1 MTDYLGRSDPQIQS
15 ISLVVACEVDV
26 ETGRIGLAGER
37 APELRLFGDSPP
49 TPSECTETL
58 RFRDR
63 DRGGRAVDRLTEAVE
78 AWSRRAVERPK
89 TEGQCAVRES
99 REESWKGVASPLE

>member
-49 TPSECTETL
+49 TLSECTENL

-63 DRGGRAVDRLTEAVE
+63 DGGGHAVDRLIEAVE
-78 AWSRRAVERPK
+78 AWSGRAVE
-89 TEGQCAVRES
+89 
-99 REESWKGVASPLE
+99 